1 MLESA
6 EIGHKIEKKVYAREE
21 VRLRGA
27 LLDAQYELSEKARGP
42 VLILISGVE
51 SGGRGETANQL
62 TTWMDPRHI
71 RVHAFGPRTPE
82 ELARPVA
89 WRYWRAL
96 PPTGKIGIFM
106 NAWYREALV
115 ERVAGK
121 IDDAAL
127 DVYLQEI
134 RREERMLADEGVVLL
149 KFWIHLSRDAQK
161 QRIADLE
168 SDPQTRWRINA
179 ADKRALKVYSRS
191 HAIWEHVLRETS
203 TGMAPWYVVEG
214 ADERYR
220 NLTVGKILLDT
231 MQQTLAAPPSRRP
244 SVRAMLPAP
253 SVVDNVK
260 LIRELDLGKKLT
272 DKQYA
277 AGTAK
282 FQRRLAK
289 LSHDRRFC
297 GEHALVVVFEG
308 ADAAGKGGAIRRVA
322 GALDASQY
330 GIIPVAAPT
339 DEERV
344 HPYLWRFWRHLP
356 PRGGITIFDRS
367 WYGRVLVERV
377 QGLCSVDDWTRAYD
391 EINQFEEQLVKSGVI
406 VVKFWLQIGKDE
418 QLARFRERERTA
430 FKRFKITP
438 EDWRNR
444 RKWGDYERAVCDM
457 VDRTST
463 ELAPWTLVEAND
475 KRYARVKVL
484 KTIVTRIEDALG

>member
-6 EIGHKIEKKVYAREE
+6 EIGHKVDKKVYAREE
-21 VRLRGA
+21 VKLREA
-27 LLDAQYELSEKARGP
+27 LLNAQFELSDKQRGP
-42 VLILISGVE
+42 VLLIVSGVE
-51 SGGRGETANQL
+51 SGGRGEIANQL

-71 RVHAFGPRTPE
+71 RVSAFGPRTAE
-82 ELARPVA
+82 EMARPTA

-115 ERVAGK
+115 ERVAGR
-121 IDDAAL
+121 ISDAIL

-134 RREERMLADEGVVLL
+134 RREERTLADEGVVLL

-161 QRIADLE
+161 KRIAALQ
-168 SDPQTRWRINA
+168 SDPKTRWRITSE
-179 ADKRALKVYSRS
+179 DKRALRLYSKS
-191 HAIWEHVLRETS
+191 HDVWEHLLRETS

-220 NLTVGKILLDT
+220 NLTGGKILLDAL
-231 MQQTLAAPPSRRP
+231 QRTLAGPAKRPPTLK
-244 SVRAMLPAP
+244 ALAPAP

-260 LIRELDLGKKLT
+260 LIRDLNLAKKLT
-272 DKQYA
+272 DKEFV
-277 AGTAK
+277 AGIAK
-282 FQRRLAK
+282 YQRRLARY
-289 LSHDRRFC
+289 SHDKRFSD
-297 GEHALVVVFEG
+297 HALVIVFEG
-308 ADAAGKGGAIRRVA
+308 ADAAGKGGAIRRVS
-322 GALDASQY
+322 GALDAHQY
-330 GIIPVAAPT
+330 TIVPVAAPT

-377 QGLCSVDDWTRAYD
+377 QGFCSVADWMRAYD
-391 EINQFEEQLVKSGVI
+391 EINQFEEQLAKSGVI
-406 VVKFWLQIGKDE
+406 VVKFWLQISKEE
-418 QLARFRERERTA
+418 QLKRFRERERTS

-444 RKWGDYERAVCDM
+444 RKTADYERAVCDM

-463 ELAPWTLVEAND
+463 ELAPWTLVEADD

-484 KTIVTRIEDALG
+484 RTIVTRIEDALD

>member
-6 EIGHKIEKKVYAREE
+6 EIGHSIDKKVYAREE
-21 VRLRGA
+21 VRLREA
-27 LLDAQYELSEKARGP
+27 LLNAQFELSEKGRGP
-42 VLILISGVE
+42 VLVIISGVE
-51 SGGRGETANQL
+51 SGGRGETANLL

-71 RVHAFGPRTPE
+71 RVHAFGPRTPD

-115 ERVAGK
+115 EHLTGGV
-121 IDDAAL
+121 DDAAL
-127 DVYLQEI
+127 DVYLQNI
-134 RREERMLADEGVVLL
+134 RHHERMLSYEGIVLA
-149 KFWIHLSRDAQK
+149 KFWIHLSREAQK
-161 QRIADLE
+161 RRIAELE
-168 SDPQTRWRINA
+168 SDPQTRWRITA
-179 ADKRALKVYSRS
+179 EDKRALKIYGKS
-191 HAIWEHVLRETS
+191 HGFWEHVLRESS

-220 NLTVGKILLDT
+220 SLTIGKILLDVLG
-231 MQQTLAAPPSRRP
+231 QTLAAPPARRAP
-244 SVRAMLPAP
+244 VKSTLPAP
-253 SVVDNVK
+253 AVVDNVK
-260 LIRELDLGKKLT
+260 LIRELDLDHRLT
-272 DKQYA
+272 NKEYA
-277 AGTAK
+277 SGVAK
-282 FQRRLAK
+282 YQRRLAK
-289 LSHDRRFC
+289 LSRDRRFA
-297 GEHALVVVFEG
+297 ERALVAVFEG
-308 ADAAGKGGAIRRVA
+308 ADAAGKGGAIRRVS
-322 GALDASQY
+322 GALDARRY
-330 GIIPVAAPT
+330 TIIPVAAPT

-377 QGLCSVDDWTRAYD
+377 QGFCSIDDWTRAYD
-391 EINQFEEQLVKSGVI
+391 EINQFEEQLVRAGII
-406 VVKFWLQIGKDE
+406 VVKFWLQISKDE
-418 QLARFRERERTA
+418 QLARFRARETTA
-430 FKRFKITP
+430 FKRFKITR

-444 RKWGDYERAVCDM
+444 RRWGDYERAVCDM

-484 KTIVTRIEDALG
+484 KTLVSRLQDAFD